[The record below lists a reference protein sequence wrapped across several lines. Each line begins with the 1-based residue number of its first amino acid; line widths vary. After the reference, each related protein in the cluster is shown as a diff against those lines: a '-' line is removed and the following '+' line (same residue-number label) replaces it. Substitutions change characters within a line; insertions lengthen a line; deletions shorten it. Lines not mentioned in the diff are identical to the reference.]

1 MHFTKK
7 NSFEKR
13 IELKNKLK
21 QQKILKFPGAYNP
34 LTAKLIA
41 EIGFEGI
48 YISGGVMANDLG
60 IPDIGLTTLKEVSYR
75 ANQIS
80 RVTDLPAIVDADTG
94 FGDCKKTIETFENLG
109 LSGCHIEDQIDQKR
123 CGHLDNKEII
133 SSATMVNKIKTA
145 VKAKKDKNFL
155 VIARTDANSVEGLK
169 KTIEIFEQLGLSGCH
184 IEDQIDEKRCGH
196 LDNKEI
202 IPSATMVNKI
212 KTAVKAK
219 KDKNFLVIARTD
231 ANSVEGIKKTIN
243 RVKAYEDAGADI
255 IFPEAM
261 KDEKEFE
268 QIRKNSKANLLANM
282 TEFGKSKL
290 LSANELENLGY
301 NIVIYP
307 VTTQRLAM
315 KSVEDGLRTIMN
327 DGHQNNIIDKMQ
339 TRKRLYELVE
349 YEKYNTP
356 DKKITDFKTDGHE

>member
-7 NSFEKR
+7 NHLKKR
-13 IELKNKLK
+13 EDLKKKLKKNKL
-21 QQKILKFPGAYNP
+21 LKFPGAYNP

-41 EIGFEGI
+41 EINFDGI

-60 IPDIGLTTLKEVSYR
+60 VPDIGLTTLKEVSYR

-80 RVTDLPAIVDADTG
+80 RVTDLPSIVDADTG
-94 FGDCKKTIETFENLG
+94 FSDCSKTIETFEYLG
-109 LSGCHIEDQIDQKR
+109 LTGCHIEDQIDQKR

-133 SSATMVNKIKTA
+133 SLNEMVKKINMA

-155 VIARTDANSVEGLK
+155 IIARTDANAIEGIE
-169 KTIEIFEQLGLSGCH
+169 KTIERI
-184 IEDQIDEKRCGH
+184 
-196 LDNKEI
+196 
-202 IPSATMVNKI
+202 
-212 KTAVKAK
+212 
-219 KDKNFLVIARTD
+219 
-231 ANSVEGIKKTIN
+231 
-243 RVKAYEDAGADI
+243 KAYEGAGADI

-268 QIRKNSKANLLANM
+268 KVRKSSKVSLLANM
-282 TEFGKSKL
+282 TEFGKSKIL
-290 LSANELENLGY
+290 TDKELENLGY
-301 NIVIYP
+301 QIVIYP

-315 KSVEDGLRTIMN
+315 KNVEDGLRAIMR

-349 YEKYNTP
+349 YKKYNTL

>member
-7 NSFEKR
+7 NPFEKR

-21 QQKILKFPGAYNP
+21 KQKILRFPGAYNP
-34 LTAKLIA
+34 LSAKLIT
-41 EIGFEGI
+41 EIGFDGI
-48 YISGGVMANDLG
+48 YISGAVMSNDLG
-60 IPDIGLTTLKEVSYR
+60 LPDIGLTTLKEVSYR

-80 RVTDLPAIVDADTG
+80 RVSDLPSIVDADTG
-94 FGDCKKTIETFENLG
+94 FKNCKKTIETFEN
-109 LSGCHIEDQIDQKR
+109 
-123 CGHLDNKEII
+123 
-133 SSATMVNKIKTA
+133 
-145 VKAKKDKNFL
+145 
-155 VIARTDANSVEGLK
+155 
-169 KTIEIFEQLGLSGCH
+169 LGLSGCH

-202 IPSATMVNKI
+202 ISSKEMEKKI
-212 KTAVKAK
+212 KSCVSAR
-219 KDKNFLVIARTD
+219 KDANFLIIVRTD
-231 ANSVEGIKKTIN
+231 ANIVEGLEKTID
-243 RVKAYEDAGADI
+243 RIKAYEDAGADI

-268 QIRKNSKANLLANM
+268 KIRKNSKVSLLANM

-315 KSVEDGLRTIMN
+315 KNVEDGLRVIFK
-327 DGHQNNIIDKMQ
+327 DGHQNNIIDRMQ

>member
-7 NSFEKR
+7 SFSQKR
-13 IELKNKLK
+13 EDLKNKLK
-21 QQKILKFPGAYNP
+21 KQKILKFPGAYNP
-34 LTAKLIA
+34 LTAKLIS
-41 EIGFEGI
+41 EIGFDGI
-48 YISGGVMANDLG
+48 YISGAVTANDLG
-60 IPDIGLTTLKEVSYR
+60 FPDIGITTLKEVSYR

-80 RVTDLPAIVDADTG
+80 RVSDLPSIVDADTG

-109 LSGCHIEDQIDQKR
+109 LSGCHIEDQID
-123 CGHLDNKEII
+123 
-133 SSATMVNKIKTA
+133 
-145 VKAKKDKNFL
+145 
-155 VIARTDANSVEGLK
+155 
-169 KTIEIFEQLGLSGCH
+169 
-184 IEDQIDEKRCGH
+184 EKRCGH

-202 IPSATMVNKI
+202 IPLATMVNKI
-212 KTAVKAK
+212 KTAVKTK
-219 KDKNFLVIARTD
+219 KDKNFLIIARTD
-231 ANSVEGIKKTIN
+231 ANAVEGIEKTID
-243 RVKAYEDAGADI
+243 RIKAYEDAGADI

-261 KDEKEFE
+261 KNEKEFE
-268 QIRKNSKANLLANM
+268 KIRKNSKAHLLANM

-290 LSANELENLGY
+290 LSTGQLENLGY
-301 NIVIYP
+301 SIVIYP

-315 KSVEDGLRTIMN
+315 KNVEDGLWAIMK

>member
-7 NSFEKR
+7 NSSEKR
-13 IELKNKLK
+13 IGLKNKLK
-21 QQKILKFPGAYNP
+21 EKNILRFPGAYNP
-34 LTAKLIA
+34 LTAKLIS
-41 EIGFEGI
+41 EIGFDGI
-48 YISGGVMANDLG
+48 YISGGVMSNDLG
-60 IPDIGLTTLKEVSYR
+60 FPDIGLTTLKEVSYR

-80 RVTDLPAIVDADTG
+80 RSTDLPSIVDADTG
-94 FGDCKKTIETFENLG
+94 FKNCKKTITTLEDLG
-109 LSGCHIEDQIDQKR
+109 LS
-123 CGHLDNKEII
+123 
-133 SSATMVNKIKTA
+133 A
-145 VKAKKDKNFL
+145 
-155 VIARTDANSVEGLK
+155 
-169 KTIEIFEQLGLSGCH
+169 CH

-202 IPSATMVNKI
+202 ISSKEMEIKI
-212 KTAVKAK
+212 KSCVDAR
-219 KDKNFLVIARTD
+219 KDTNFLIIARTD
-231 ANSVEGIKKTIN
+231 ANIVEGLDKTID
-243 RVKAYEDAGADI
+243 RIKAYEDAGADI

-268 QIRKNSKANLLANM
+268 KIRKNSKVSLLANM

-290 LSANELENLGY
+290 LSTNELENLGY
-301 NIVIYP
+301 DIVIYP

-315 KSVEDGLRTIMN
+315 KNVEDGLRAIFK

>member
-1 MHFTKK
+1 MHFTKR
-7 NSFEKR
+7 NSSEKR
-13 IELKNKLK
+13 IELKNRLK
-21 QQKILKFPGAYNP
+21 KQKILKFPGAYNP
-34 LTAKLIA
+34 LTAKLISK
-41 EIGFEGI
+41 IGFEGI
-48 YISGGVMANDLG
+48 YISGAVMANDLG

-80 RVTDLPAIVDADTG
+80 RVSDLPTIVDADTG

-133 SSATMVNKIKTA
+133 SSAA
-145 VKAKKDKNFL
+145 
-155 VIARTDANSVEGLK
+155 
-169 KTIEIFEQLGLSGCH
+169 
-184 IEDQIDEKRCGH
+184 
-196 LDNKEI
+196 
-202 IPSATMVNKI
+202 MVNKI

-231 ANSVEGIKKTIN
+231 ANSVEGIKKTID
-243 RVKAYEDAGADI
+243 RAKAYEDAGADI

-261 KDEKEFE
+261 IDAKEFE
-268 QIRKNSKANLLANM
+268 LIRKNIKVNLLANM

-315 KSVEDGLRTIMN
+315 KSVEDGLRAIMN

>member
-7 NSFEKR
+7 NPAEKR
-13 IELKNKLK
+13 IELKKKLNN
-21 QQKILKFPGAYNP
+21 QKILRFPGAYNP
-34 LTAKLIA
+34 LAAKLIA
-41 EIGFEGI
+41 EIGFDGV
-48 YISGGVMANDLG
+48 YISGAVMSNDLG
-60 IPDIGLTTLKEVSYR
+60 IPDIGLTSLKEVSYR

-80 RVTDLPAIVDADTG
+80 RVTDLPSIVDADTG
-94 FGDCKKTIETFENLG
+94 FKNCKKTIDTFEN
-109 LSGCHIEDQIDQKR
+109 
-123 CGHLDNKEII
+123 
-133 SSATMVNKIKTA
+133 
-145 VKAKKDKNFL
+145 
-155 VIARTDANSVEGLK
+155 
-169 KTIEIFEQLGLSGCH
+169 LGLSGCH

-202 IPSATMVNKI
+202 IPSKEMIKKI
-212 KTAVKAK
+212 KSCVSAR
-219 KDKNFLVIARTD
+219 KDKNFLIIARTD
-231 ANSVEGIKKTIN
+231 ANIVEGLDKTID
-243 RVKAYEDAGADI
+243 RIKAYEEAGADI

-268 QIRKNSKANLLANM
+268 KIRKNSKVSLLANM

-290 LSANELENLGY
+290 LSANELQNLGY

-315 KSVEDGLRTIMN
+315 KNVEDGLKAIFK